1 MLKASLIA
9 LTIVSLLLISMLVVA
24 IIVGTSSPPPV
35 APVVCNGK
43 GQKSEAAEGEVALCE
58 CDAGYLGVNCEFREP
73 VDGDVWKVS
82 RPGGTMSIED
92 DPDNL
97 SEMTFNVTKDAGV
110 VTMTSREKRTNLLKD
125 ADDNFIGFGTPG
137 SAYLVMVLTP
147 GTSNYCTLFATAAL
161 SNKAGDV
168 TNYAK
173 YTNEEAIF
181 ISCAPNTVALP
192 SKFDFTSKFLLD
204 MKFVRSAADTAALE
218 AEAEAEAETP

>member
-1 MLKASLIA
+1 
-9 LTIVSLLLISMLVVA
+9 
-24 IIVGTSSPPPV
+24 
-35 APVVCNGK
+35 
-43 GQKSEAAEGEVALCE
+43 
-58 CDAGYLGVNCEFREP
+58 
-73 VDGDVWKVS
+73 
-82 RPGGTMSIED
+82 MSIAD

-97 SEMTFNVTKDAGV
+97 SEMTFNVTKEGDV
-110 VTMTSREKRTNLLKD
+110 VTMTSREKRSNLLKD
-125 ADDNFIGFGTPG
+125 ANDNFIGVGDLG

-147 GTSNYCTLFATAAL
+147 TASNYCTLFATASL

-173 YTNEEAIF
+173 YTNTEAIF